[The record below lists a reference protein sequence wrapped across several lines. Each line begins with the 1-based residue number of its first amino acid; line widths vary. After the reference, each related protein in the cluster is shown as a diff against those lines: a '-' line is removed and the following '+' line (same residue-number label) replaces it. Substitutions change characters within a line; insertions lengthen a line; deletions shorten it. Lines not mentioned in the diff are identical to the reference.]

1 MRNQGYSNKEVGSIM
16 ENPDRSQTRQALT
29 DKYMQNRVDSIYSA
43 DYGKNLMDTKVDNNS
58 YVKQSAE
65 FSQQHAGEVKD
76 QRQMVKD
83 TYDSTKID
91 QINTN
96 RLDKSKLTGEVWSD
110 VNGQN
115 REFDKKKKK

>member
-1 MRNQGYSNKEVGSIM
+1 
-16 ENPDRSQTRQALT
+16 
-29 DKYMQNRVDSIYSA
+29 MQNRVDSIYSA

-83 TYDSTKID
+83 TYDNTKID

-96 RLDKSKLTGEVWSD
+96 RLDKSKLIGEVWSD
-110 VNGQN
+110 FNGKN